1 MTAPVPRHAPK
12 ASARPMHP
20 VVAHGLVA
28 TVGAMAWA
36 MLLAA
41 LI

>member
-1 MTAPVPRHAPK
+1 MTAPVPRPALK